1 MVLQQISNQ
10 NSYLPSYLYACHND
24 LSQVDMCGHLTLASA
39 YILFGS
45 SIVHGD
51 EIHFHPKRGGHL
63 QARKLNKTSS
73 NDFLIELN
81 LPVLPS
87 YECDSELA
95 RLQNTFKGIRPI
107 SWRKTASNDLLVSI
121 FLKLFLRF

>member
-10 NSYLPSYLYACHND
+10 NSYLPSYLYACYND
-24 LSQVDMCGHLTLASA
+24 LSQVEMCGHLTLASA

-45 SIVHGD
+45 GIVHGD
-51 EIHFHPKRGGHL
+51 EIHFHPIRGGHL

-95 RLQNTFKGIRPI
+95 CLQNTFKGIQPI

-121 FLKLFLRF
+121 FLQLFYHE